1 MPPLKND
8 LGILKRDVGAVGKLL
23 ESHPTISKQQA
34 TILKKLLA
42 TLVTVLNAISDEKVS
57 RQ

>member
-8 LGILKRDVGAVGKLL
+8 LAILKREVGAVGKLL
-23 ESHPTISKQQA
+23 ESHPIISKQQA

-42 TLVTVLNAISDEKVS
+42 TLVTVLNGLNDEKVS
-57 RQ
+57 KP